1 MTYSTHA
8 NGRDESD
15 ETLMAGICDDS
26 GEAFEALVRRYES
39 PLFNYAFRVL
49 DNRED
54 ARDVFQETFLRVYQH
69 RARYRRGAPVRPWIY
84 RIATNLCRDRLRAR
98 RRRPTIPLDVSASRD
113 PDLTPLRDILPDGLQ
128 NPAAVAS
135 AAELQA
141 RLHAALQRL
150 PIKQRTVFVMARYQD
165 MPYNDIARALFIPV
179 GTVKS
184 RMNKAVSLLMNE
196 LQDFAP

>member
-8 NGRDESD
+8 NGTDESD
-15 ETLMAGICDDS
+15 EALMAAICDDS

-39 PLFNYAFRVL
+39 PLYNYAFRVL

-84 RIATNLCRDRLRAR
+84 RIATNLCRDKLRAR
-98 RRRPTIPLDVSASRD
+98 RRRPTISLDASISREAD
-113 PDLTPLRDILPDGLQ
+113 AKPLRDTLSDNRPG
-128 NPAAVAS
+128 PAAEARAV
-135 AAELQA
+135 ELEI
-141 RLHAALQRL
+141 RLRAALQKL
-150 PIKQRTVFVMARYQD
+150 PIKQRSVFVMARYQD
-165 MPYNDIARALFIPV
+165 MPYTEIARALFVPV

-184 RMNKAVSLLMNE
+184 RMNKAVSFLMDE
-196 LQDFAP
+196 LKDLAS